1 MEQEPKFAQFVNDN
15 GGVPS
20 PGISTSG
27 DYVSLSSIV
36 FPNVHALNTATPVPG
51 YPGTY
56 RPVKSMANVFVLVLL
71 SCTSWP
77 ERINNTQKGRA
88 HNCK

>member
-1 MEQEPKFAQFVNDN
+1 MEQDLVFAQFVNDN

-56 RPVKSMANVFVLVLL
+56 RSVTAMTNVFVLVLL
-71 SCTSWP
+71 SCASWP
-77 ERINNTQKGRA
+77 ERPNNTQEGRA
-88 HNCK
+88 YNCK